1 MQGEVHDRLVL
12 PTAAPSNRSR
22 WEKVPDLQSEYHPM
36 KRRIWFLAK
45 KGLTSM
51 MVLHDFV
58 SKHIAPLL
66 ASLAVHRLERHHTLG
81 V

>member
-1 MQGEVHDRLVL
+1 MQWEVHDRLVL

-22 WEKVPDLQSEYHPM
+22 WEKVPDLQPEYYPV
-36 KRRIWFLAK
+36 KRRIWFLAE

-58 SKHIAPLL
+58 LKRIAPL
-66 ASLAVHRLERHHTLG
+66 
-81 V
+81 